1 MKASILYLTDVEEE
15 DHTRLNQHKE
25 TLKSMKK
32 QLNDMKEGTT
42 TTRWPL

>member
-15 DHTRLNQHKE
+15 EHTRLKQHKE